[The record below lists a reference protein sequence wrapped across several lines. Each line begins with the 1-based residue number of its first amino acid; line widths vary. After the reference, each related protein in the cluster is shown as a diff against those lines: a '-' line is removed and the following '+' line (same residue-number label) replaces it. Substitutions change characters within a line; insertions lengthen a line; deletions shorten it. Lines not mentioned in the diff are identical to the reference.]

1 MIKLN
6 RRGISVYAA
15 SFAALALMATS
26 VSVQAQTQSGPIK
39 FGGLAFLT
47 GKFSSYGQD
56 IEKGMRLAVK
66 QINDGGGLR
75 GAKVELDVQDTV
87 SDSAQAVSLLRRFAG
102 TSDVVGVVGPVGT
115 PDFLAVLPLTGQ
127 LNIPVIS
134 LGSQKEMANA
144 EFSDWI
150 VRVNLPVTPVLIK
163 EVLVQAKKG
172 GRKID
177 TIALLRDRSNDS
189 AQAEAKALRQALES
203 GAGPKLV
210 ADEAY
215 AAGDKD
221 FGALIDKMLR
231 EKPDAI
237 WLAGVTNEV
246 SLFLQQARA
255 RGFKGLVLGGAGM
268 NDPKIGQLAKDAAA
282 GVVTFL
288 PVNFE
293 SNLPQVKKF
302 VTGYREAYGQG
313 PIPTYAVYGYDGVMM
328 LANAVSSANSTDR
341 KKVMQALGSTKNFVA
356 VSGSYSYAGKGDN
369 VAPVPF
375 LVEMTADGNFKPL
388 N

>member
-1 MIKLN
+1 MSKLV
-6 RRGISVYAA
+6 RRTISMVAA
-15 SFAALALMATS
+15 TFAVLALTAAS
-26 VSVQAQTQSGPIK
+26 VSVQAQVPSGPVK
-39 FGGLAFLT
+39 FGGLAFTT
-47 GKFSSYGQD
+47 GKFSSYGLD

-66 QINDGGGLR
+66 HLNDSGGLL
-75 GAKVELDVQDTV
+75 GQKVDLDLQDTV

-102 TSDVVGVVGPVGT
+102 TADVVGVVGPVGT
-115 PDFLAVLPLTGQ
+115 PDFLAVLPLTAQ

-134 LGSQKEMANA
+134 LGSQKEMANS

-163 EVLVQAKKG
+163 EVLVAAKKA

-221 FGALIDKMLR
+221 FGALIDKIMR

-255 RGFKGLVLGGAGM
+255 RGFKGPVLGGAGM
-268 NDPKIGQLAKDAAA
+268 NDPKIGQLAKESAA

-293 SNLPQVKKF
+293 SSQPQIKKF
-302 VTGYREAYGQG
+302 VVGYREAYGQG
-313 PIPTYAVYGYDGVMM
+313 PIPTYAAYGYDGVML
-328 LANAVSSANSTDR
+328 LANAVKAANSTDR
-341 KKVMQALGSTKNFVA
+341 KKVMQALGSTKDFVG

-369 VAPVPF
+369 VAPVPVM
-375 LVEMTADGNFKPL
+375 VEMTADGNFKPL
-388 N
+388 S